1 MIIKNDACSST
12 ADAILSHCILLLR
25 YRELILAYAAQRAY
39 PIISES
45 FKCGSGFNSVIRI
58 SQFGIINI
66 TANVT
71 NIFTHS
77 NHLFLSQLNF

>member
-1 MIIKNDACSST
+1 MSIKNDACSST
-12 ADAILSHCILLLR
+12 ADAILLHCILLLR

-77 NHLFLSQLNF
+77 AHLFLSQLNF